1 MAERKI
7 DIGGGYWLVR
17 DPYCCWI
24 EQETKTEKGKEP
36 GKIIYKRVSG
46 YCADVQDCL
55 MSFVIS
61 HTREIDARS
70 IKVLIKELQALKSA
84 VKEWAE
90 AIEGGT
96 NGQNINRKDTT

>member
-17 DPYCCWI
+17 DPFCCWVVRKGK
-24 EQETKTEKGKEP
+24 TKTGKTYE
-36 GKIIYKRVSG
+36 KRVSG
-46 YCADVQDCL
+46 YCATIEDAL
-55 MSFVIS
+55 TSFSVH

-70 IKVLIKELQALKSA
+70 IKVLIKEIQSLKSA

-90 AIEGGT
+90 AVEEA
-96 NGQNINRKDTT
+96 NK

>member
-1 MAERKI
+1 MERRI

-17 DPYCCWI
+17 DSFCCWI
-24 EQETKTEKGKEP
+24 EQETKTKKGKEP
-36 GKIIYKRVSG
+36 GKIVYKRVSG

-70 IKVLIKELQALKSA
+70 IKVLIKEITALKSA
-84 VKEWAE
+84 VKEWAD
-90 AIEGGT
+90 AIGGQ
-96 NGQNINRKDTT
+96 NGQIINRKDTT